1 MKVRFDLT
9 LKCEDEAIADKLR
22 LVLLP
27 DNRGFPKDQGFTT
40 TLEGSTLKFRIN
52 SRRVMSG
59 LSTVD
64 SILSDASLFHK
75 ISRLSI

>member
-9 LKCEDEAIADKLR
+9 LKCEDEAIADRLR

-27 DNRGFPKDQGFTT
+27 DNRGFPKDQGFTMA
-40 TLEGSTLKFRIN
+40 LEGSKLKVRVL
-52 SRRVMSG
+52 SRRVMPG
-59 LSTVD
+59 LSTVE

-75 ISRLSI
+75 ISQLSI